1 MSEPVRRAL
10 PPSVFARLADAT
22 RYVISGVSP
31 DTWFGPLQPL
41 APMAPPEVKGRQW
54 DYPFGANLNYIP
66 RAEDGV
72 SFGELRGLADALPL
86 LRAVIETRKDQIAA
100 QGFAIR
106 SRNREDS
113 PASSQAIDQVTRF
126 LARPDRR
133 RSFADW
139 LRMLL
144 EEMLVIDA
152 ATLYPRYNRGGSLY
166 ALDIIDGATIKPLIG
181 EDGRAPEPPDPAY
194 QQILKGIPAA
204 DFSAEEL
211 LYLPRNLRAHRLYGM
226 SPVEQIALTINIA
239 LRRDASTLDY
249 YRAGSSPDAFATL
262 PKEWTADQIRSFQD
276 YFDALM
282 SGNLAR
288 RRQTK
293 FMPADFKL
301 IEARQPPLKDQY
313 DEWLAR
319 IICYAFSVPVSPFVS
334 QVNRAT
340 GETMRQQAAQEG
352 LVPLKAWVKN
362 ALDHVIRDCMNEP
375 GLEFVWVG
383 DDAIDPLEQAQT
395 LQILVGAGIKT
406 REEARADLGLAP
418 AGGAAVAKRDATR
431 APLGKLNP
439 HHDEH
444 GQFATADG
452 AVATVGS
459 PARKPQPT
467 RVQVASNNETRS
479 DATVDGGTADEAA
492 VAQMS
497 SGANTDR
504 ESTAQSSTG
513 TESLGDAE
521 PGKPTPGQKL
531 EHVYDV
537 PDDAVSYA
545 TGDGTQF
552 HAPPYANFQKVYAA
566 GQANW
571 QNPIAAVSAIWVNGA
586 YDFQRD
592 NEYFYNAY
600 IDASNYAVG
609 VYMAEA
615 GYSHKAMMSIGILL
629 ADQYSS
635 NPDRARQQAWW
646 TRGWNDATDQVGPF
660 SPSKHD

>member
-1 MSEPVRRAL
+1 MSDAIRRPL

-66 RAEDGV
+66 RSDDGV
-72 SFGELRGLADALPL
+72 SFGELRSLADSLPL
-86 LRAVIETRKDQIAA
+86 LRSVIETRKDQVAA
-100 QGFAIR
+100 QTYAVRAR
-106 SRNREDS
+106 SRANTPEVSRRIE
-113 PASSQAIDQVTRF
+113 AVEGF
-126 LARPDRR
+126 LSRPDRR
-133 RSFADW
+133 HSFADW

-144 EEMLVIDA
+144 EDMLVIDA
-152 ATLYPRYNRGGSLY
+152 ATLYPRYNRGGSLFSV
-166 ALDIIDGATIKPLIG
+166 DVIDGATIKPIIG
-181 EDGRAPEPPDPAY
+181 EDGRAPEAPDPAY

-204 DFSAEEL
+204 DFSADEL
-211 LYLPRNLRAHRLYGM
+211 LYLPRNVRAHRLYGM

-288 RRQTK
+288 RRMTK

-340 GETMRQQAAQEG
+340 GETLRQQATQEG

-362 ALDHVIRDCMNEP
+362 ALDHVIQVCMNEP
-375 GLEFVWVG
+375 TLEFMWVG

-418 AGGAAVAKRDATR
+418 TKGRARD
-431 APLGKLNP
+431 LG
-439 HHDEH
+439 D
-444 GQFATADG
+444 
-452 AVATVGS
+452 
-459 PARKPQPT
+459 
-467 RVQVASNNETRS
+467 
-479 DATVDGGTADEAA
+479 
-492 VAQMS
+492 S
-497 SGANTDR
+497 SG
-504 ESTAQSSTG
+504 
-513 TESLGDAE
+513 
-521 PGKPTPGQKL
+521 
-531 EHVYDV
+531 
-537 PDDAVSYA
+537 
-545 TGDGTQF
+545 
-552 HAPPYANFQKVYAA
+552 
-566 GQANW
+566 
-571 QNPIAAVSAIWVNGA
+571 
-586 YDFQRD
+586 
-592 NEYFYNAY
+592 
-600 IDASNYAVG
+600 
-609 VYMAEA
+609 
-615 GYSHKAMMSIGILL
+615 L
-629 ADQYSS
+629 ADQETSPAARNLS
-635 NPDRARQQAWW
+635 NSAL
-646 TRGWNDATDQVGPF
+646 
-660 SPSKHD
+660 

>member
-22 RYVISGVSP
+22 RYLITGVSP

-72 SFGELRGLADALPL
+72 SFLELRGLADALPL

-100 QGFAIR
+100 QSYAVR
-106 SRNREDS
+106 ARDREDS

-152 ATLYPRYNRGGSLY
+152 ATIYPRYNRGGSLY

-204 DFSAEEL
+204 DFSAVEL
-211 LYLPRNLRAHRLYGM
+211 LYLPRNVRAHRLYGM
-226 SPVEQIALTINIA
+226 SPIEQIALTVNIA

-262 PKEWTADQIRSFQD
+262 PREWTVDQIRSFQD

-319 IICYAFSVPVSPFVS
+319 IICYAFSVPASAFVT

-340 GETMRQQAAQEG
+340 SETLRQQATQEG

-362 ALDHVIRDCMNEP
+362 ALDHVICVCMNEP
-375 GLEFVWVG
+375 ALEFVWVG
-383 DDAIDPLEQAQT
+383 DDAVDPLEQAQT

-418 AGGAAVAKRDATR
+418 AGGAPGKPPAK
-431 APLGKLNP
+431 LGKYNP
-439 HHDEH
+439 HHDER
-444 GQFATADG
+444 GLFATADNAAG
-452 AVATVGS
+452 TVGS
-459 PARKPQPT
+459 PARQPQRT
-467 RVQVASNNETRS
+467 RVQVASLDNVAT
-479 DATVDGGTADEAA
+479 DATVDGGTADDAA
-492 VAQMS
+492 LQPTGPGLMS
-497 SGANTDR
+497 DNPATVPTSP
-504 ESTAQSSTG
+504 STA
-513 TESLGDAE
+513 A
-521 PGKPTPGQKL
+521 
-531 EHVYDV
+531 
-537 PDDAVSYA
+537 
-545 TGDGTQF
+545 
-552 HAPPYANFQKVYAA
+552 
-566 GQANW
+566 
-571 QNPIAAVSAIWVNGA
+571 
-586 YDFQRD
+586 
-592 NEYFYNAY
+592 
-600 IDASNYAVG
+600 
-609 VYMAEA
+609 
-615 GYSHKAMMSIGILL
+615 
-629 ADQYSS
+629 
-635 NPDRARQQAWW
+635 
-646 TRGWNDATDQVGPF
+646 
-660 SPSKHD
+660 

>member
-22 RYVISGVSP
+22 RYLITGVSP

-72 SFGELRGLADALPL
+72 SFAELRGLADALPL

-100 QGFAIR
+100 QSYAIR
-106 SRNREDS
+106 SRNREDL

-226 SPVEQIALTINIA
+226 SPVEQIALTVNIA

-340 GETMRQQAAQEG
+340 SETLRQQATQEG

-362 ALDHVIRDCMNEP
+362 ALDHVIQNCMAEP

-418 AGGAAVAKRDATR
+418 AGGKEPAAGGPLVAKRGATR
-431 APLGKLNP
+431 TLLGKLNP
-439 HHDEH
+439 HHDER

-459 PARKPQPT
+459 VARKPQPT
-467 RVQVASNNETRS
+467 RVQVASN
-479 DATVDGGTADEAA
+479 D
-492 VAQMS
+492 
-497 SGANTDR
+497 
-504 ESTAQSSTG
+504 
-513 TESLGDAE
+513 
-521 PGKPTPGQKL
+521 
-531 EHVYDV
+531 
-537 PDDAVSYA
+537 
-545 TGDGTQF
+545 
-552 HAPPYANFQKVYAA
+552 
-566 GQANW
+566 
-571 QNPIAAVSAIWVNGA
+571 
-586 YDFQRD
+586 
-592 NEYFYNAY
+592 
-600 IDASNYAVG
+600 
-609 VYMAEA
+609 
-615 GYSHKAMMSIGILL
+615 AMMSG
-629 ADQYSS
+629 A
-635 NPDRARQQAWW
+635 
-646 TRGWNDATDQVGPF
+646 GGVDATPARGDNR
-660 SPSKHD
+660 SPEHSAAIVPICIATGIGVATDEYGNKLSICDYECFNDMKFRRTFRGGGGCPPVRQPLF

>member
-22 RYVISGVSP
+22 RYLITGVSP

-66 RAEDGV
+66 RSDDGV
-72 SFGELRGLADALPL
+72 SFPELRGLADALPL

-100 QGFAIR
+100 QSYAVR
-106 SRNREDS
+106 ARNREDS

-152 ATLYPRYNRGGSLY
+152 ATIYPRYNRGGSLY

-204 DFSAEEL
+204 DFSAVEL
-211 LYLPRNLRAHRLYGM
+211 LYLPRNLRAHRMYGM
-226 SPVEQIALTINIA
+226 SPVEQIALTVNIA

-319 IICYAFSVPVSPFVS
+319 IICYAFSVPASAFVA

-340 GETMRQQAAQEG
+340 SETLRQQATQEG

-362 ALDHVIRDCMNEP
+362 ALDHVIRECMNEP

-395 LQILVGAGIKT
+395 LNILVSAGINT
-406 REEARADLGLAP
+406 REEARADLGLGPTAGAAAP
-418 AGGAAVAKRDATR
+418 ASRTLLRPQMRHPVQAQTPAFPGSRTKR
-431 APLGKLNP
+431 
-439 HHDEH
+439 EH
-444 GQFATADG
+444 FLD
-452 AVATVGS
+452 
-459 PARKPQPT
+459 RL
-467 RVQVASNNETRS
+467 RRS
-479 DATVDGGTADEAA
+479 WHSQLQWRWCG
-492 VAQMS
+492 
-497 SGANTDR
+497 R
-504 ESTAQSSTG
+504 
-513 TESLGDAE
+513 
-521 PGKPTPGQKL
+521 
-531 EHVYDV
+531 
-537 PDDAVSYA
+537 
-545 TGDGTQF
+545 
-552 HAPPYANFQKVYAA
+552 
-566 GQANW
+566 
-571 QNPIAAVSAIWVNGA
+571 
-586 YDFQRD
+586 R
-592 NEYFYNAY
+592 
-600 IDASNYAVG
+600 
-609 VYMAEA
+609 
-615 GYSHKAMMSIGILL
+615 
-629 ADQYSS
+629 
-635 NPDRARQQAWW
+635 
-646 TRGWNDATDQVGPF
+646 
-660 SPSKHD
+660 